1 MTDYLYI
8 FYDVCVVG
16 IILIA
21 LYQGSKRG
29 FLKSAVYAILI
40 VAAFFVSWFGAEA
53 LSPLIYDNFIH
64 ETVIDTLTET
74 ASEKDPVTV
83 VSEAL
88 TDGDYGT
95 TVSDSEIGDLIAEA
109 SDFFNE
115 LADTLRENGS
125 QDSKSTIASGVESSV
140 TSEVES
146 FLFSDYII
154 NALETLGAAT
164 GDMSEVV
171 NVFLTGSA
179 EETAATAEEEI
190 VRPIIEFALKI
201 VVFLVLLFIL
211 RLVINPVSNLFKFAN
226 KIPILGAL
234 NVLLGA
240 VLGAVEGLVTVYGL
254 ALLLKLIVN
263 VSGDSLI
270 FLNTDTIELTYIF
283 KYFYELNFLA

>member
-8 FYDVCVVG
+8 FYDICVIG
-16 IILIA
+16 IILIT
-21 LYQGSKRG
+21 LHEGSKRG
-29 FLKSAVYAILI
+29 FLRSAVYAILI
-40 VAAFFVSWFGAEA
+40 VAAFFISWFGAEA

-64 ETVIDTLTET
+64 ETVIVTLTET
-74 ASEKDPVTV
+74 ASQKDPVTV
-83 VSEAL
+83 VSDAL
-88 TDGDYGT
+88 TSGDYGT
-95 TVSDSEIGDLIAEA
+95 TLSDSEIGEIISEA
-109 SDFFNE
+109 SDLFNE

-125 QDSKSTIASGVESSV
+125 QASASSIATGVESSV
-140 TSEVES
+140 TSTVES

-171 NVFLTGSA
+171 TVFLTGSA

-190 VRPIIEFALKI
+190 VRPIIELALKI

-211 RLVINPVSNLFKFAN
+211 RLVINPVSNMFRFAN
-226 KIPILGAL
+226 KIPLIGPL

-240 VLGAVEGLVTVYGL
+240 LLGAVEGLITVYGL
-254 ALLLKLIVN
+254 ALLIKLIVN

-283 KYFYELNFLA
+283 KFFYELNLMG

>member
-8 FYDVCVVG
+8 FYDICVAG

-29 FLKSAVYAILI
+29 FLRSAVYAILI
-40 VAAFFVSWFGAEA
+40 VAAFFISWFGAEA
-53 LSPLIYDNFIH
+53 LSPLIYDSFIH

-74 ASEKDPVTV
+74 ASEKNPVTV
-83 VSEAL
+83 VSNAL
-88 TDGDYGT
+88 TSGDYGT
-95 TVSDSEIGDLIAEA
+95 TVSDGEISELISGA
-109 SDFFNE
+109 SDIFNE
-115 LADTLRENGS
+115 LAETLRENGS
-125 QDSKSTIASGVESSV
+125 QDSKTTIATGVESSV
-140 TSEVES
+140 TSEVKS

-179 EETAATAEEEI
+179 EETAATAEAEI
-190 VRPIIEFALKI
+190 VRPIIEMALKI
-201 VVFLVLLFIL
+201 VVFLVLLFVL
-211 RLVINPVSNLFKFAN
+211 RLVIDPVSNLFKFAN
-226 KIPILGAL
+226 KIPIIGSV

-240 VLGAVEGLVTVYGL
+240 VLGAVEGLITVYGL
-254 ALLLKLIVN
+254 ALLLRLIVN

-283 KYFYELNFLA
+283 KYFYELNLMG

>member
-29 FLKSAVYAILI
+29 FLKSAVYAILL
-40 VAAFFVSWFGAEA
+40 VAAFFVSWFGAEV
-53 LSPLIYDNFIH
+53 LSPLVYDNFIH
-64 ETVIDTLTET
+64 ETVYETLIET

-95 TVSDSEIGDLIAEA
+95 MVSDSEISEIITSA
-109 SDFFNE
+109 SDLFNE
-115 LADTLRENGS
+115 LAETLRENGS
-125 QDSKSTIASGVESSV
+125 QDSKSSIASGVESTV
-140 TSEVES
+140 TDEVKS

-179 EETAATAEEEI
+179 EETAATAENEI

-201 VVFLVLLFIL
+201 VLFLILLFIL
-211 RLVINPVSNLFKFAN
+211 RLVINPVSNLFKFVN
-226 KIPILGAL
+226 KIPIIGSL

-240 VLGAVEGLVTVYGL
+240 ILGAVEGLITVYGL
-254 ALLLKLIVN
+254 ALLIKLIVN

-283 KYFYELNFLA
+283 KYLYDLNIMA

>member
-16 IILIA
+16 IILIT
-21 LYQGSKRG
+21 LYGGSKRG
-29 FLKSAVYAILI
+29 FLRSAVYAILI
-40 VAAFFVSWFGAEA
+40 VAAFFISWFGAEA
-53 LSPLIYDNFIH
+53 LSPLIYDSFIH

-74 ASEKDPVTV
+74 ASTKDPVTV
-83 VSEAL
+83 VSDAL
-88 TDGDYGT
+88 TSGDYGT
-95 TVSDSEIGDLIAEA
+95 TVSDSEIGELISEA
-109 SDFFNE
+109 SDFFND
-115 LADTLRENGS
+115 LAATLRENGS
-125 QDSKSTIASGVESSV
+125 QSSASSIASGVESSV

-146 FLFSDYII
+146 ILFSDYII

-179 EETAATAEEEI
+179 EETAATAETEI
-190 VRPIIEFALKI
+190 VRPIIELFLKI
-201 VVFLVLLFIL
+201 IVFLVLLCVL
-211 RLVINPVSNLFKFAN
+211 RLIINPVSNMFRFVN
-226 KIPILGAL
+226 KVPIIGTL

-240 VLGAVEGLVTVYGL
+240 ILGAVEGLVTVYGL
-254 ALLLKLIVN
+254 ALVIRLVVN

-283 KYFYELNFLA
+283 RYFYELNLIG

>member
-8 FYDVCVVG
+8 FYDVCLVG
-16 IILIA
+16 IILIT

-40 VAAFFVSWFGAEA
+40 VAAFFISWFGAEA

-74 ASEKDPVTV
+74 AASKDPVTI

-95 TVSDSEIGDLIAEA
+95 TVSDSEIGDLISEA

-115 LADTLRENGS
+115 LAETLRENGS
-125 QDSKSTIASGVESSV
+125 QDSATTIATGVESSV
-140 TSEVES
+140 TSEIES
-146 FLFSDYII
+146 ILFSDYII

-171 NVFLTGSA
+171 TVFLTGSA

-190 VRPIIEFALKI
+190 VRPIIELALKI

-226 KIPILGAL
+226 KIPVIGPL

-240 VLGAVEGLVTVYGL
+240 VLGAVEGLITVYGL
-254 ALLLKLIVN
+254 ALLIRLVVN

-283 KYFYELNFLA
+283 RYFYELNMMV

>member
-8 FYDVCVVG
+8 FYDVCVIG
-16 IILIA
+16 IILIT

-29 FLKSAVYAILI
+29 FLRSAVYAILI

-53 LSPLIYDNFIH
+53 LSLLIYDSFIH

-74 ASEKDPVTV
+74 ASKKDPVTV
-83 VSEAL
+83 VSDAL
-88 TDGDYGT
+88 TSGDYGT
-95 TVSDSEIGDLIAEA
+95 TVSDSEIGEIISGA
-109 SDFFNE
+109 SDLFNE
-115 LADTLRENGS
+115 LAETLRENGS
-125 QDSKSTIASGVESSV
+125 QDSASSIATGVESSV
-140 TSEVES
+140 TSTVES

-190 VRPIIEFALKI
+190 VRPIIELALKI
-201 VVFLVLLFIL
+201 VVFLVLLFVL
-211 RLVINPVSNLFKFAN
+211 RLVINPVSNMFKFAN
-226 KIPILGAL
+226 KIPLIGAL

-240 VLGAVEGLVTVYGL
+240 ILGAVEGLITVYGL
-254 ALLLKLIVN
+254 ALLIKLVVN

-283 KYFYELNFLA
+283 KFFYELNLMG